1 MNKKI
6 LMVMVLVLGVLLING
21 DIYNL
26 NASSKDTSILINELF
41 GGSKKDIF
49 NDVYQT
55 NDGGYLISGSTYS
68 SDGDITSNKGSDDAL
83 LVKYDM
89 YGNIEWSK
97 TYGGSSMD
105 EFYSVTEVS
114 DGFIAVGLSSSKDG
128 DFTSS
133 ALGQLDGIVV
143 KVDKSGNHIWD
154 KRYGGSLN
162 DKLTSI
168 TTTKDGD
175 VVVLGETLQID
186 PTIINDK
193 ANGWQDLLV
202 VKLDKDGNKKWDQV
216 YGGDDFEYAGNVIQT
231 NDGNIVVSGTAYS
244 QYGEFTDVSNGN
256 SDGLLVK
263 LDANTGIPMW
273 DNLYGASSGEEFT
286 SVVENSKGELIATG
300 NSALSPDGE
309 ITDSTVGDNDIL
321 VVKFDKDGKYI
332 WDQVTG
338 TTGYD
343 ESFDVVVDVNDN
355 ITTVGYGKGTGGE
368 ITDSSNGSMDALI
381 IKIDNNGN
389 LLENDSFGG
398 SVDDEF
404 HSVIF
409 TNDNKEIIVGQT
421 SSNDGEI
428 MDSNNGS
435 VDAMILR
442 DNLGKSD
449 SKPTISGAGD
459 IEVTDLSTFDPKE
472 GVTAEDNEDGDL
484 TDKIEINEKT
494 PRNEGEVHD
503 YVYSVSDSDGNKT
516 IIHRKVTVVP
526 SAISNEKPIIKGAND
541 ITIKTGDYINIMEG
555 ISATDK
561 EDGDLTSKI
570 MVVYNDLDLSKE
582 GDYTITYSVTDSDL
596 NTTEVSRSI
605 KVIDQDVTIPTKPEE
620 PSDKNGNDKELIE
633 TGLGTISLFN
643 FIVIAFSSLILIKKA
658 SR

>member
-6 LMVMVLVLGVLLING
+6 LIIMVLVLGVILING

-26 NASSKDTSILINELF
+26 NASTKDTTSLINELF
-41 GGSKKDIF
+41 GGSKKDVF

-55 NDGGYLISGSTYS
+55 NDGGYLISGSTNS
-68 SDGDITSNKGSDDAL
+68 NDGDITSNKGSNDAL

-89 YGNIEWSK
+89 YGNKEWSK

-114 DGFIAVGLSSSKDG
+114 DGYIAVGLTSSKDG

-133 ALGQLDGIVV
+133 ALGQLDGLIV
-143 KVDKSGNHIWD
+143 KFDKSGNYIWD

-162 DKLTSI
+162 DKLSSI
-168 TTTKDGD
+168 ITTKDGD
-175 VVVLGETLQID
+175 IVVFGETLNVD
-186 PTIINDK
+186 PSIISDK
-193 ANGWQDLLV
+193 PNGLQDLLV
-202 VKLDKDGNKKWDQV
+202 IKMDKDGNKKWDQV

-231 NDGNIVVSGTAYS
+231 NDGNIVISGSTYS

-256 SDGLLVK
+256 TDGILVK
-263 LDANTGIPMW
+263 LDVNTGLPLW
-273 DNLYGASSGEEFT
+273 DNLYGASSAEEFT

-300 NSALSPDGE
+300 NSSLSPDGE

-343 ESFDVVVDVNDN
+343 ESFDVAVDVNDN
-355 ITTVGYGKGTGGE
+355 ITTVGYGEAGGE
-368 ITDSSNGSMDALI
+368 ITDSSNGSKDALI
-381 IKIDNNGN
+381 VKLDNNGN

-404 HSVIF
+404 HSIIF
-409 TNDNKEIIVGQT
+409 TKDNKKIIVGQT
-421 SSNDGEI
+421 SSSDGEI
-428 MDSNNGS
+428 TTTNKGS

-442 DNLGKSD
+442 DDLGKSD
-449 SKPTISGAGD
+449 SKPTISGADD
-459 IEVTDLSTFDPKE
+459 IEITDLSKFDPKA

-484 TDKIEINEKT
+484 TDKIEVNQKT
-494 PRNEGEVHD
+494 PRTEGEVHD

-526 SAISNEKPIIKGAND
+526 TATSNEKPVIEGVND
-541 ITIKTGDYINIMEG
+541 ITIKIGDYINIMEG

-570 MVVYNDLDLSKE
+570 MVVYNDLDRLKE
-582 GDYTITYSVTDSDL
+582 GNYTITYSVTDSDL

-605 KVIDQDVTIPTKPEE
+605 KVIDQNITIPTKPEE
-620 PSDKNGNDKELIE
+620 PSDKNDKELIK
-633 TGLGTISLFN
+633 TGLGPISLFN
-643 FIVIAFSSLILIKKA
+643 FILIAFSSLILIKKA
-658 SR
+658 SIL